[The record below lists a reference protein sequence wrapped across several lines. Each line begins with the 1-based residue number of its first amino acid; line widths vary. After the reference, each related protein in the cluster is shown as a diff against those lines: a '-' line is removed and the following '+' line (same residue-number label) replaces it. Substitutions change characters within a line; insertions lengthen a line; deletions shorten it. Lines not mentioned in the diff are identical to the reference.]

1 MQLPIQR
8 RYIRAL
14 YDNIL
19 IIVKDFVDYY
29 IIKYVVSC
37 FVS

>member
-14 YDNIL
+14 YDKIL
-19 IIVKDFVDYY
+19 IIVEDFVDYY

-37 FVS
+37 LVS